1 MFMLLQF
8 HIVCIYIPL
17 SPGQVLATN
26 LWGAKWKSCNRSK
39 APIPKIFSLSS
50 SQGQLGSDSAGEG
63 VLRVQRT
70 FLKTRK
76 PVSVMSP
83 ALLPKAHLGL
93 ALFTIESQKSSALIS
108 WAPSDST
115 SPTVCSSQQASL
127 ILLHLPHFLQT
138 QGLDTYCYLCLEVSS
153 LFFPKKD
160 FLTLHISALHT
171 LCVCV
176 CVCVCMF

>member
-1 MFMLLQF
+1 M
-8 HIVCIYIPL
+8 
-17 SPGQVLATN
+17 
-26 LWGAKWKSCNRSK
+26 KSCNRSK

-70 FLKTRK
+70 FLKTRR

-93 ALFTIESQKSSALIS
+93 ALFTIESQNSSALIS

-115 SPTVCSSQQASL
+115 CLSPTVCSSQQASL
-127 ILLHLPHFLQT
+127 IRLHLPHFLQT
-138 QGLDTYCYLCLEVSS
+138 QGLDT
-153 LFFPKKD
+153 
-160 FLTLHISALHT
+160 
-171 LCVCV
+171 
-176 CVCVCMF
+176 